1 MNRFLVDSAGLTA
14 ATGRCYVEVYDKFP
28 TDKTAVLLKA
38 IYISAG
44 GDTLAQ
50 LCTLLPL
57 EEWQEVI
64 SCKERNFWSSTL
76 IVSPSDIDNK
86 PACGARVYPDP
97 RTRVRSKLAHLHS
110 YIFPNDPDEARKQ
123 LVIVRR

>member
-1 MNRFLVDSAGLTA
+1 MNPFLVDSAGLTA
-14 ATGRCYVEVYDKFP
+14 ATDRCYVEVYDKFP
-28 TDKTAVLLKA
+28 TDQTAVLLKA

-57 EEWQEVI
+57 EEWSDVL
-64 SCKERNFWSSTL
+64 SCKRGNFWSTTQ
-76 IVSPSDIDNK
+76 IVSPSDIDNS
-86 PACGARVYPDP
+86 PAGENVYPDP
-97 RTRVRSKLAHLHS
+97 RTRVRNRLAYFRS
-110 YIFPNDPDEARKQ
+110 YIFPNDPHEARRQ